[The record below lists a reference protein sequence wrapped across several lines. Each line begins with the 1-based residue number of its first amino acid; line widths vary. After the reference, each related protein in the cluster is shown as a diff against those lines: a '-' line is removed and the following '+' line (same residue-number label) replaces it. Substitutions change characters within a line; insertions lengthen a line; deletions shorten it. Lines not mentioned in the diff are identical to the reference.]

1 MKKKVLL
8 VDDVKLFLRLEETF
22 FKRTGCEIM
31 TAESGKEAIS
41 AARDSKPDLIL
52 LDYIM
57 PDMMGDEVCKHL
69 KSEATTKDIPVMIV
83 STSADSSDIDKCF
96 AAGASEYVTKPINAK
111 EILAKAASILDV
123 PQRVHY
129 RVEVNMQVMGEVSGE
144 SFTAL
149 SRNISR
155 GGLLVESEKDL
166 ADGTTLFLELPLL
179 PERGTTN
186 FKGQVVRRDLDQSSG
201 KYLVAIQFLE
211 LSQDRKSILA
221 EFIVKAG

>member
-22 FKRTGCEIM
+22 FKRTGCEII
-31 TAESGKEAIS
+31 TAESGQEAIS
-41 AARDSKPDLIL
+41 SARNNSPDLIL

-57 PDMMGDEVCKHL
+57 PDMMGDEVCRHL
-69 KSEATTKDIPVMIV
+69 KSEASTKDIPIMIV
-83 STSADSSDIDKCF
+83 STSAESVDIDKCF
-96 AAGASEYVTKPINAK
+96 AAGATEYVTKPINAK
-111 EILAKAASILDV
+111 EILTKAASILDV
-123 PQRVHY
+123 PQRVHF

-144 SFTAL
+144 SFTGL

-166 ADGTTLFLELPLL
+166 ADGTAVLLQLPLF
-179 PERGTTN
+179 PEQGAVN
-186 FKGQVVRRDLDQSSG
+186 LKGQVLRRDLDQSTG
-201 KYLVAIQFLE
+201 KYLIALQFIE
-211 LSQDRKSILA
+211 LTQEQKSVLS

>member
-22 FKRTGCEIM
+22 FKRTGCEIL

-41 AARDSKPDLIL
+41 AARDNKPDLIL

-57 PDMMGDEVCKHL
+57 PDMMGDEVCKRL
-69 KSEATTKDIPVMIV
+69 KSEVSTKDIPVMIV
-83 STSADSSDIDKCF
+83 STSADSTDIDKCF

-111 EILAKAASILDV
+111 EILTKAASILDV

-129 RVEVNMQVMGEVSGE
+129 RVEVNMQVIGEVSGE
-144 SFTAL
+144 SFTEL

-155 GGLLVESEKDL
+155 GGLLVESDKDL
-166 ADGTTLFLELPLL
+166 ANGTTVFLELPLL
-179 PERGTTN
+179 PEQGTIS

-201 KYLVAIQFLE
+201 KYLVAMKFLDLTPE
-211 LSQDRKSILA
+211 QKSILA